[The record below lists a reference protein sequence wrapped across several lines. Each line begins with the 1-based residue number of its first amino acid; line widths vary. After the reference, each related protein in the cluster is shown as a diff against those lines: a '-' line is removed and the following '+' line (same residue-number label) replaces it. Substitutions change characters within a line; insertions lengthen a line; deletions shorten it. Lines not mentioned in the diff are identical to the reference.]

1 MTDTSNRDQIF
12 VGKLIAIIH
21 ANIGNESFG
30 VNELANESGFSLY
43 TLARRLH
50 AINGKTVNQ
59 FIREVR
65 LQRAMELLLKEEN
78 TVSEVAFKTGFGS
91 PAYFNKCFH
100 KHFGYSPGKVK
111 KGEVGNDESDR
122 LNNGIGKNKPGDF
135 RQPRLIN
142 YAGTLFLI
150 LVIATSAYFINT
162 RVQKSGNKTD
172 PAPDDSRISIAV
184 MPFQNMTNDT
194 LWNIWQDGIQINLIT
209 SLSNSDALKVRQTET
224 VNNLLRDKGYT
235 SYVSITPS
243 AAVSISRLL
252 DADMFVSGAI
262 NKGGNTIRLNA
273 QLIKT
278 VTGESLRSFQID
290 GQPENI
296 LRVTDSLSWMISNS
310 LLIYK
315 FENERKDELP
325 ETHSFPTDS
334 PEAYR
339 YYILGQ
345 TAFFNN
351 DFPTAIKYFKNAL
364 DLDSSLVTI
373 PIKISTAYY
382 NQGNFEEAREWC
394 IKSHE
399 KIDQMPLKERIG
411 NDAFSAVFFETHNDR
426 IRHLRRLLVIDDQNP
441 LTWFNIGDCYYEMGE
456 DEKAIPEFEKAL
468 ELFHKW
474 ETKPYWGAFYYELG
488 ICYHRTGQ
496 YKKEKKLYR
505 KADRDFPDDPGLMDQ
520 HAWLELALGDTVAA
534 NRYIEKW
541 ITVRKEEAWSEAR
554 IESYLAYVYDMAGM
568 PENTEACLRKALSLE
583 PDNPARMSSLA
594 NFLID
599 RERDVAEGMELVDK
613 ALELKPDNYNFLHNK
628 GWGLYKQ
635 GKYTEAVEL
644 LQKSWDLRMQSSI
657 YNHKAFQHLEKA
669 KAAAAG
675 SV

>member
-1 MTDTSNRDQIF
+1 M
-12 VGKLIAIIH
+12 
-21 ANIGNESFG
+21 
-30 VNELANESGFSLY
+30 
-43 TLARRLH
+43 
-50 AINGKTVNQ
+50 
-59 FIREVR
+59 
-65 LQRAMELLLKEEN
+65 
-78 TVSEVAFKTGFGS
+78 
-91 PAYFNKCFH
+91 
-100 KHFGYSPGKVK
+100 
-111 KGEVGNDESDR
+111 
-122 LNNGIGKNKPGDF
+122 
-135 RQPRLIN
+135 
-142 YAGTLFLI
+142 
-150 LVIATSAYFINT
+150 
-162 RVQKSGNKTD
+162 
-172 PAPDDSRISIAV
+172 
-184 MPFQNMTNDT
+184 
-194 LWNIWQDGIQINLIT
+194 
-209 SLSNSDALKVRQTET
+209 
-224 VNNLLRDKGYT
+224 
-235 SYVSITPS
+235 
-243 AAVSISRLL
+243 SISRLL

-262 NKGGNTIRLNA
+262 NKAGNTIRLNA

-541 ITVRKEEAWSEAR
+541 ITVRKEESWSEAR

-568 PENTEACLRKALSLE
+568 P
-583 PDNPARMSSLA
+583 
-594 NFLID
+594 
-599 RERDVAEGMELVDK
+599 
-613 ALELKPDNYNFLHNK
+613 
-628 GWGLYKQ
+628 
-635 GKYTEAVEL
+635 
-644 LQKSWDLRMQSSI
+644 
-657 YNHKAFQHLEKA
+657 
-669 KAAAAG
+669 
-675 SV
+675 